1 MKLHIFNPEHD
12 LALAAN
18 QWNWTSPK
26 AGRIQRQKLF
36 FLPERWAAP
45 DDLILMPPGAVVPAE
60 HRHDVRFVSEVPAGY
75 TPATLQLEP
84 WGWDRAVVHEYHR
97 LLSHD
102 NKGLVRQWD
111 EAMEPRLDA
120 IRALSSR
127 CWCVRHLQTAAIATE
142 SLEDVAAFL
151 GSHGSGVLKSPWSSS
166 GRGVLLLSTELM
178 ASTPWQQW
186 ARGVI
191 ARQGCVVVE
200 PLYNKVKDFAL
211 EFFAD
216 EDGSVRY
223 EGLSLF
229 HTEGA
234 TYRGNVIASEK
245 EKRRQLSAFIP
256 WEEVLPLIDHFRK
269 VMSPAVRNI
278 YTGPFGIDLMVVDE
292 EGHYYVKVA
301 EMNLRKTMGWAAI
314 KKVAAM

>member
-1 MKLHIFNPEHD
+1 M
-12 LALAAN
+12 
-18 QWNWTSPK
+18 
-26 AGRIQRQKLF
+26 
-36 FLPERWAAP
+36 
-45 DDLILMPPGAVVPAE
+45 
-60 HRHDVRFVSEVPAGY
+60 
-75 TPATLQLEP
+75 
-84 WGWDRAVVHEYHR
+84 
-97 LLSHD
+97 
-102 NKGLVRQWD
+102 
-111 EAMEPRLDA
+111 
-120 IRALSSR
+120 
-127 CWCVRHLQTAAIATE
+127 
-142 SLEDVAAFL
+142 
-151 GSHGSGVLKSPWSSS
+151 
-166 GRGVLLLSTELM
+166 
-178 ASTPWQQW
+178 
-186 ARGVI
+186 
-191 ARQGCVVVE
+191 VVE

-211 EFFAD
+211 EFYAD

-234 TYRGNVIASEK
+234 TFRGNVIASEK

-314 KKVAAM
+314 IKDRTDKTPSISADEIQLFISIIIMVSIDEIPSVLTPSKFAIFQATEQLPANTRLSDVFVYY